1 MRTIAACG
9 CILLLA
15 AMACD
20 RPGRATQVA
29 ACRLT
34 RADTLAIATLARDT
48 IGRLKSRPQAVT
60 LISAVPGGVS
70 IRTEDADSTAF
81 HNGGA
86 VSFDCSK
93 RVTSIW
99 LDTG

>member
-1 MRTIAACG
+1 M
-9 CILLLA
+9 
-15 AMACD
+15 
-20 RPGRATQVA
+20 
-29 ACRLT
+29 
-34 RADTLAIATLARDT
+34 ATLARDT
-48 IGRLKSRPQAVT
+48 IGRLKSHPQAVT
-60 LISAVPGGVS
+60 LISALPDGVS
-70 IRTEDADSTAF
+70 IRTEDTDSTAF